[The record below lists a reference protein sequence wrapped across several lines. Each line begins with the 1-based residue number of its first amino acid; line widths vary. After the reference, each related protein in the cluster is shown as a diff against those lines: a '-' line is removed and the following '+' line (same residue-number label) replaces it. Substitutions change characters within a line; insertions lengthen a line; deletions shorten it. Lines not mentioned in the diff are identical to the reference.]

1 MNETMEAPVLADDS
15 IADLMALIDGLL
27 ATTTRNLIPASEVQ
41 DFVLDMRNV
50 LTSN

>member
-1 MNETMEAPVLADDS
+1 MTETMEAPVLPAEA

-27 ATTTRNLIPASEVQ
+27 ATTTRNLIPAGEVQ

-50 LTSN
+50 LTSV